1 MKTLTLTSPHT
12 KSAAVKAA
20 QARLVKAGY
29 LVKGDADGEYGP
41 ITATAAKAA
50 KWDLGYAAGEC
61 RLTYGQQLDDL
72 LSGKTKPSAAM
83 SVRTK
88 FRKRQAALECVGAK
102 AADRM
107 VKWAQAGWKENPMG
121 SNKVPQLM
129 LLSKDL
135 GLSSYLCN
143 MGQAWCAQS
152 AMTAALA
159 EGSKT
164 ATYGL
169 RQGRFNALYC
179 PELKAQASSGSF
191 GMRAVSKNS
200 IAKGTMVLF
209 DWPPTDGTMDH
220 IGIALG
226 KVGENVTAA
235 GQVYKVPKNS
245 ICTVEGNAS
254 DAVKINVHDLSVVG
268 FAFTIQ

>member
-1 MKTLTLTSPHT
+1 MTLSLTSPHT
-12 KSAAVKAA
+12 KGAHVKAA
-20 QARLVKAGY
+20 QNRLVKAGF
-29 LVKGDADGEYGP
+29 LAKGSADGEYGP
-41 ITATAAKAA
+41 VTASASRAAKTAF
-50 KWDLGYAAGEC
+50 GYPLKDCHG
-61 RLTYGQQLDDL
+61 TYGQQLDNL
-72 LSGKTKPSAAM
+72 LSGKSKPNLAM
-83 SVRTK
+83 RIRIAN
-88 FRKRQAALECVGAK
+88 RKLKPDTTGVGAK

-107 VKWAQAGWKENPMG
+107 VRWAEAGWKENPMG

-135 GLSSYLCN
+135 GLASYYCE
-143 MGQAWCAQS
+143 MGQPWCAQS

-164 ATYGL
+164 ASYGL

-179 PELKAQASSGSF
+179 PELKNEASKGAWGMQAVAKSN
-191 GMRAVSKNS
+191 AT
-200 IAKGTMVLF
+200 KGTMILF
-209 DWPPTDGTMDH
+209 DWQGDGTMDH

-226 KVGENVTAA
+226 KVGENVTAR

-268 FAFTIQ
+268 FAFIIQ

>member
-1 MKTLTLTSPHT
+1 MNTLVLTSPHT
-12 KSAAVKAA
+12 KGAIVKAA

-29 LVKGDADGEYGP
+29 LAKGDADGEYGP
-41 ITATAAKAA
+41 VTATAAKAA
-50 KWDLGYAAGEC
+50 KWDLGYAAKDC
-61 RLTYGQQLDDL
+61 HLTYGQQLDDL
-72 LSGKTKPSAAM
+72 LSGKRKPNVAM
-83 SVRTK
+83 QARTK
-88 FRKRQAALECVGAK
+88 YRRRHPIIVSVGAK

-107 VKWAQAGWKENPMG
+107 VKWAQAGWKESPMG

-135 GLSSYLCN
+135 GLSDYYCN

-164 ATYGL
+164 AAYGL

-179 PELKAQASSGSF
+179 PELKSQASSGSF

-209 DWPPTDGTMDH
+209 DWPPADGTMDH

-226 KVGENVTAA
+226 KVGENVTAG

-254 DAVKINVHDLSVVG
+254 DAVKISVHDLSVVG